1 MEPVAISELG
11 EGGDGAEMIDR
22 HLAEHHHHDHSHHD
36 HSHHHDH
43 GHSLNVHDALDDLRR
58 QLRGSSVRLGK
69 KHRVLQGG
77 APYEYQVD
85 VYVEVDQDLC
95 NTQGDTTVCPGTATE
110 NYGK

>member
-1 MEPVAISELG
+1 L
-11 EGGDGAEMIDR
+11 GGDDAEMIDR
-22 HLAEHHHHDHSHHD
+22 HLGEHHHHHHDDHDHSHHD
-36 HSHHHDH
+36 H
-43 GHSLNVHDALDDLRR
+43 GHLNVHNALDDLRR

-69 KHRVLQGG
+69 KQRVLQTG

-95 NTQGDTTVCPGTATE
+95 NTQGDTVVCPGTATE